1 MNYRSVSDL
10 SDLTTRLASK
20 IPEDI
25 QLVVGIPRSG
35 MLVASL
41 LALKLNLPLTDLYS
55 FVRNDELNKGNTRT
69 YKHSQLRK
77 PWEASKILL
86 VDDSIA
92 SGKSM
97 QQALERVTAVYP
109 GTVLTLAAFAQG
121 DNRHR
126 VDLFLE
132 VVDQP
137 RLFEWNILHH
147 HFISRA
153 CLDIDGVLCVDPT
166 AEENDDGPNYLHFLQ
181 HAKPLFIPSTQV
193 AHLVTSRLE
202 KYRQQTEEW
211 LHRHGVQYAKLHML
225 DLPSAQ
231 ERRRLGAHHL
241 FKADVY
247 RSDPHA
253 VLFIESEQHQALA
266 IMQLSNKAVFC
277 IETNQMYLPGMS
289 LSALQVRLVRKG
301 LSLKARLSAKLRKCL
316 AKLFPPPPLRKT

>member
-10 SDLTTRLASK
+10 SDLTTRYASQV
-20 IPEDI
+20 PEDVELI
-25 QLVVGIPRSG
+25 VGIPRSG

-55 FVRNDELNKGNTRT
+55 FIRNDDLKKGTTRA
-69 YKHSQLRK
+69 YKHSQLVK
-77 PWEASKILL
+77 PWAAAKVLL

-97 QQALERVTAVYP
+97 RDAVERATAVYP
-109 GTVLTLAAFAQG
+109 GAVLTLAAFAQS

-147 HFISRA
+147 RVISRA

-166 AEENDDGPNYLHFLQ
+166 PEENDDGANYLHFLQ
-181 HAKPLFIPSTQV
+181 HAKPLFIPSIEV

-202 KYRQQTEEW
+202 KYRKETEEW

-225 DLPSAQ
+225 DLPSAE
-231 ERRRLGAHHL
+231 ERRRLNLHHS
-241 FKADVY
+241 FKAEIY

-253 VLFIESEQHQALA
+253 VLFVESEQNQALA
-266 IMQLSNKAVFC
+266 IMQLSNKPVFC
-277 IETNQMYLPGMS
+277 IETNQMYTPGMS
-289 LSALQVRLVRKG
+289 LATLRATTLRKG
-301 LSLKARLSAKLRKCL
+301 LSLKAKLAQRTRRLLGKLL
-316 AKLFPPPPLRKT
+316 PGPPLPKN